1 MSALVFDYGK
11 RHIGVAAANIGS
23 RVVTPLTTVS
33 VNNQKQCRGAL
44 AQIIDQWHPE
54 MLVVGLPLN
63 MDDSGSAMSDAAR
76 EFGQKLASWFNLPVQ
91 LSDERLSTYEASS
104 RTGQTRPDHAV
115 AACVIAETW
124 LSLHPDKTHESSAG
138 CLMKKRINRVRSNIA
153 LAASAAHRN
162 PEEITL
168 IAVTKTRLSV
178 EVQQAADLGLTRF
191 GENFVQGAREKINS
205 VRGPEVE
212 WHFIGAIQSN
222 KTREI
227 ATNFDW
233 VQSVD
238 RQRIADR
245 LDVARAMSQPNSKLN
260 ICIQV
265 NIDEE
270 PQKAGVPINQV
281 GKLVAHVMT
290 LSNLRLRGLMAIPKP
305 GKETSDTRDSFA
317 RLKACFDEVA
327 SIARP
332 RWDTL
337 SMGMSSDFEGAI
349 VEGSTMIRIG
359 TALFGLRA

>member
-1 MSALVFDYGK
+1 M
-11 RHIGVAAANIGS
+11 H
-23 RVVTPLTTVS
+23 
-33 VNNQKQCRGAL
+33 
-44 AQIIDQWHPE
+44 
-54 MLVVGLPLN
+54 
-63 MDDSGSAMSDAAR
+63 
-76 EFGQKLASWFNLPVQ
+76 
-91 LSDERLSTYEASS
+91 
-104 RTGQTRPDHAV
+104 
-115 AACVIAETW
+115 
-124 LSLHPDKTHESSAG
+124 
-138 CLMKKRINRVRSNIA
+138 

-337 SMGMSSDFEGAI
+337 SMGMSSDFEEAI